1 MVKFC
6 SLRQQPQLISLTKG
20 DHAHYIGLD
29 AKIQLDYGNQ
39 DLLILA
45 VDLVNRI
52 AVCENEIGQHL
63 VGVSFRDLQP
73 IY

>member
-1 MVKFC
+1 M
-6 SLRQQPQLISLTKG
+6 SLTKG
-20 DHAHYIGLD
+20 DHARYIGLD

-45 VDLVNRI
+45 VDLIDRI
-52 AVCENEIGQHL
+52 AVCENETGQRL
-63 VGVSFRDLQP
+63 VGVSFGDLQP